1 MGRAFQNRKLSMAK
15 TAGMKTKI
23 YSKYGKEIYV
33 CAKTGGGDP
42 DNNLSL
48 RRIIEKAKKD
58 QVPTH
63 VIDRAIEKAAGAGGE
78 DYERASY
85 EGFGPGNCMV
95 IVECLT
101 DNGKRTFTDVRQ
113 AFVKNGAKLGAQGSV
128 SHMFDHQAV
137 FEFKFDDEDAVLEA
151 LMETEVDVADVE
163 NEDGIITVYVPHT
176 EFFKTKV
183 TLSEAFPAIEFDAED
198 ITFLPQV
205 ETEVVGEDAEMF
217 ERFLAA
223 LNDSD
228 DVQEIYH
235 NAIIA

>member
-42 DNNLSL
+42 DHNLSL

-78 DYERASY
+78 DYVRASY
-85 EGFGPGNCMV
+85 EGFGPGNSMV

-151 LMETEVDVADVE
+151 LMEAEVDVADVE
-163 NEDGIITVYVPHT
+163 NEDGTITVYVPHT

-183 TLSEAFPAIEFDAED
+183 ALSEAFPAIEFDAED
-198 ITFLPQV
+198 ITFLPQI
-205 ETEVVGEDAEMF
+205 ETEVVGDDAEMF

-235 NAIIA
+235 NAIVA

>member
-42 DNNLSL
+42 DHNLSL

-151 LMETEVDVADVE
+151 LMEAEVDVADVE
-163 NEDGIITVYVPHT
+163 NEDGTITVYVPHT

-183 TLSEAFPAIEFDAED
+183 ALSEAFPAIEFDAED
-198 ITFLPQV
+198 ITFLPQI
-205 ETEVVGEDAEMF
+205 ETEVVGDDAEMF

-235 NAIIA
+235 NAIVA